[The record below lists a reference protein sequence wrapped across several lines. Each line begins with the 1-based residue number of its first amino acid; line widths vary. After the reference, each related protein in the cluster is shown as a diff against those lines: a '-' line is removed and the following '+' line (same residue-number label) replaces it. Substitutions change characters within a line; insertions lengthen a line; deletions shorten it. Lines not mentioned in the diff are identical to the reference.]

1 MKTIYSILL
10 FSVALLPAGVQQ
22 ANAAPRVGADLG
34 KPAYEKIGDTRRR
47 LSEQH
52 LTMAGVPAQPLL
64 GKSQYSIFKPTPEA
78 LMREMST
85 DRPDK
90 TESAYTVDAGHFQ
103 IEMDLVTHTRDRH
116 NTDRD
121 GKVVRS
127 WGIAPM
133 NLKAGLCNNVDFQLV
148 LSTYEI
154 ERTADPTD
162 GVSKKRGLGDITTRL
177 KWNVWGNDGGQ
188 TALALMPYLKFPTN
202 QDKLGNRSV
211 EGGLIVPLAVELPA
225 GWSMSPMTQ
234 LDIVRDE
241 NSRGYHPEF
250 VNTITFGHDI
260 IGNLAG
266 YAEFFS
272 SVSTEA
278 GSKWVGTVD
287 LGLTYAFTKNIQLD
301 AGINIGVTRAA
312 DDLNPFLGLSWRF

>member
-1 MKTIYSILL
+1 M

-90 TESAYTVDAGHFQ
+90 TESAYSVDAGHFQ
-103 IEMDLVTHTRDRH
+103 IEMDIASYSHDRH
-116 NTDRD
+116 NADRD
-121 GKVVRS
+121 GKVVRT
-127 WGIAPM
+127 WAVAPM
-133 NLKAGLCNNVDFQLV
+133 NLKLGLLNNVDLQLT
-148 LSTYEI
+148 LSTYNH
-154 ERTADPTD
+154 ERTSEPGAS
-162 GVSKKRGLGDITTRL
+162 VLRKRGFGDVTTRL
-177 KWNVWGNDGGQ
+177 KWNLWGNDGGT

-202 QDKLGNRSV
+202 QDNLGNTAV
-211 EGGLIVPLAVELPA
+211 EGGLIIPLAVELPA
-225 GWSMSPMTQ
+225 GWSMGVMTQ
-234 LDIVRDE
+234 FDIKRDE
-241 NSRGYHPEF
+241 SASSRHPEF

-260 IGNLAG
+260 VGNLGG
-266 YAEFFS
+266 YMEFYS
-272 SVSTEA
+272 NVSTES

-287 LGLTYAFTKNIQLD
+287 LGLTYAISKNIQLD
-301 AGINIGVTRAA
+301 AGINIGVTRSA
-312 DDLNPFLGLSWRF
+312 DDLNPFIGLSWRF